1 MKYKFLYLFSITRL
15 GESLEQEEMK
25 KLAAEKAVEYIEDG
39 MIVGLGTG
47 STVEFALK
55 KLGELVKEGLKIQ
68 GIPTSLR
75 TKKSAVNYGIPLTDL
90 KEHIEIDVTIDGADE
105 VDSNLSLIKGGG
117 GALTREK
124 IIAYHSKKVI
134 IIIDE
139 TKVVKRLGV
148 DSALPVEVTKYGWN
162 ATMKTLEDLGCTP
175 ELRTITGEPYITDN
189 QNYIID
195 CDFGKIDEPEVLEKD
210 INLIPGVVENGLFID
225 LVDEVIVGSKQGIMT
240 LERQVISQG
249 EVG

>member
-1 MKYKFLYLFSITRL
+1 
-15 GESLEQEEMK
+15 MK

-47 STVEFALK
+47 STVEFTLK
-55 KLGELVKEGLKIQ
+55 KLGDLVKEGLKIQ

-75 TKKSAVNYGIPLTDL
+75 TKKSAVNYGIPLTNL
-90 KEHIEIDVTIDGADE
+90 EKYPEIDVTIDGADE
-105 VDSNLSLIKGGG
+105 VDSNLNLIKGGG

-124 IIAYHSKKVI
+124 IIAFHSKKVI

-139 TKVVKRLGV
+139 TKIAKRLGIHNPV
-148 DSALPVEVTKYGWN
+148 PVEVIKYGWN
-162 ATMKTLEDLGCTP
+162 ATMKALEDMGCVP
-175 ELRTITGEPYITDN
+175 ERRTITGEPYITDN

-195 CDFGKIDEPEVLEKD
+195 CDFGKIQEPELLEKD

-225 LVDEVIVGSKQGIMT
+225 IVDEVIVGSKQGIMT
-240 LERQVISQG
+240 LERQIMSSEG
-249 EVG
+249 I

>member
-75 TKKSAVNYGIPLTDL
+75 TKKSATNYGIPLTDL

-117 GALTREK
+117 WALTREK
-124 IIAYHSKKVI
+124 IIAYH
-134 IIIDE
+134 
-139 TKVVKRLGV
+139 
-148 DSALPVEVTKYGWN
+148 
-162 ATMKTLEDLGCTP
+162 
-175 ELRTITGEPYITDN
+175 
-189 QNYIID
+189 
-195 CDFGKIDEPEVLEKD
+195 
-210 INLIPGVVENGLFID
+210 
-225 LVDEVIVGSKQGIMT
+225 
-240 LERQVISQG
+240 
-249 EVG
+249 